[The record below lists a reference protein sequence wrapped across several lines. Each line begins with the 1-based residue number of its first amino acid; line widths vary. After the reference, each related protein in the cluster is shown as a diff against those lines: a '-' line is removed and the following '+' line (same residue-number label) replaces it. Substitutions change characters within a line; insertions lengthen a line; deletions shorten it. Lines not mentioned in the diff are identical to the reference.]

1 MTVPLPTPEPG
12 HEGRPTT
19 SPEKA
24 RPAVDDLRRV
34 GRWLHESREMIGR
47 VIPEIVEDR
56 LRQHGRVE
64 AAEESYQR
72 LRHEAASL
80 RDDLIQLRGEA
91 RALRR
96 QLVEIGASASSAVA
110 RLTETVRAL
119 EEIQHWQP
127 TPRAAEASQ
136 EPPPARSR
144 WRLAALAAA
153 GATAALLAVVA
164 LMLQS
169 TPIPPVTPA
178 PGPALPQPAAVPPTT
193 DRPSAPEPPAPPEV
207 ARLPDK
213 PLTPLRNEIR
223 HFRVVNVSGH
233 EIQVVIDYA
242 YAGDQGT
249 RDVFI
254 HAAALREGEE
264 LRSRVP
270 GTSFPFAPIR
280 VGDGSAT
287 ISITKQSD
295 TGPSVSTRIKIC
307 MVSIRTQ
314 AAFVCQTFPYTKAWD
329 S

>member
-1 MTVPLPTPEPG
+1 MTVSLPTPEPG
-12 HEGRPTT
+12 HRGRPPT
-19 SPEKA
+19 SPDKD
-24 RPAVDDLRRV
+24 RPDVDDLRRV

-64 AAEESYQR
+64 AAEDSYRR

-80 RDDLIQLRGEA
+80 RNELTHLRVEA

-110 RLTETVRAL
+110 RLSETVRAL

-127 TPRAAEASQ
+127 TPLAAEPSQ
-136 EPPPARSR
+136 EPRAARSR

-153 GATAALLAVVA
+153 GATAALVAVVA

-169 TPIPPVTPA
+169 KPIPPPTPA
-178 PGPALPQPAAVPPTT
+178 PGPALPEPAAAPPTT
-193 DRPSAPEPPAPPEV
+193 EGRPAPEPPRPPEV

-213 PLTPLRNEIR
+213 PLTPRRNEIR

-254 HAAALREGEE
+254 HAAALQEGEE
-264 LRSRVP
+264 LRHRVP

-307 MVSIRTQ
+307 MVSIRTR
-314 AAFVCQTFPYTKAWD
+314 AAFVCETFPYTKAWD

>member
-1 MTVPLPTPEPG
+1 MTVSLPTPEPG
-12 HEGRPTT
+12 HGGRPPT

-24 RPAVDDLRRV
+24 RPGVDDLRRV
-34 GRWLHESREMIGR
+34 GRWLRESREMIGR

-64 AAEESYQR
+64 AAEESFDR
-72 LRHEAASL
+72 LRGEAASL
-80 RDDLIQLRGEA
+80 RNELTQL
-91 RALRR
+91 
-96 QLVEIGASASSAVA
+96 
-110 RLTETVRAL
+110 
-119 EEIQHWQP
+119 
-127 TPRAAEASQ
+127 
-136 EPPPARSR
+136 RSR

-153 GATAALLAVVA
+153 GATAALLAVVT

-254 HAAALREGEE
+254 HAAALQEGDE
-264 LRSRVP
+264 LRRRVP

-307 MVSIRTQ
+307 MVSIRTR
-314 AAFVCQTFPYTKAWD
+314 AAFVCETFPYTKAWD

>member
-1 MTVPLPTPEPG
+1 VTVSLPTPEPG
-12 HEGRPTT
+12 HGGRPPT

-24 RPAVDDLRRV
+24 RPGVDDLRRV
-34 GRWLHESREMIGR
+34 GRWLRESREMIGR

-64 AAEESYQR
+64 AAEESFDR
-72 LRHEAASL
+72 LRGEAASL
-80 RDDLIQLRGEA
+80 RNELTQLQVEA

>member
-1 MTVPLPTPEPG
+1 MSLPTPEPG
-12 HEGRPTT
+12 HGGRPPT

-24 RPAVDDLRRV
+24 RPGVDDLRRV

-64 AAEESYQR
+64 AAEESYDR

-80 RDDLIQLRGEA
+80 RNELIQLRVEA

-96 QLVEIGASASSAVA
+96 QLVEIGASANTAVA
-110 RLTETVRAL
+110 SLTETVQAL
-119 EEIQHWQP
+119 EGIQHWQP

-254 HAAALREGEE
+254 HAAALQEGDE
-264 LRSRVP
+264 LRRRVP

-280 VGDGSAT
+280 VGNGSAT
-287 ISITKQSD
+287 IDITKQSD

-307 MVSIRTQ
+307 MVSIRTR
-314 AAFVCQTFPYTKAWD
+314 AAFVCETFPYTKAWD

>member
-1 MTVPLPTPEPG
+1 VTVSLPTPEPG
-12 HEGRPTT
+12 HGGRPSA

-24 RPAVDDLRRV
+24 RPGGDDLRRV

-64 AAEESYQR
+64 AAEESYHR

-80 RDDLIQLRGEA
+80 RNELIQLQTEA

-96 QLVEIGASASSAVA
+96 QLLEIGASASSAVA

-127 TPRAAEASQ
+127 APLAVEASP
-136 EPPPARSR
+136 ELPPARSR
-144 WRLAALAAA
+144 WRLAALSAA
-153 GATAALLAVVA
+153 GATAALLAAVA
-164 LMLQS
+164 LTLQS
-169 TPIPPVTPA
+169 KPTLPATPA
-178 PGPALPQPAAVPPTT
+178 PGPALPQPAAAPPTT
-193 DRPSAPEPPAPPEV
+193 DRPSALEPPTPPEV
-207 ARLPDK
+207 ARLPER
-213 PLTPLRNEIR
+213 PLTPPRSEIR
-223 HFRVVNVSGH
+223 HFRVVDVSGH
-233 EIQVVIDYA
+233 EMQVVVDYA

-254 HAAALREGEE
+254 HAAALQDGEE
-264 LRSRVP
+264 LRRRVP

-314 AAFVCQTFPYTKAWD
+314 AAFVCETFPYTKAWD

>member
-1 MTVPLPTPEPG
+1 
-12 HEGRPTT
+12 
-19 SPEKA
+19 
-24 RPAVDDLRRV
+24 
-34 GRWLHESREMIGR
+34 MIGR

-56 LRQHGRVE
+56 LRQHDRVE
-64 AAEESYQR
+64 AAEESYHR

-80 RDDLIQLRGEA
+80 RRELIQLRGDA

-96 QLVEIGASASSAVA
+96 QLVEIGTSASSAVA
-110 RLTETVRAL
+110 RLSETVRAL
-119 EEIQHWQP
+119 EAIQHWQP
-127 TPRAAEASQ
+127 RPLAAEARQ
-136 EPPPARSR
+136 EPRPARSR
-144 WRLAALAAA
+144 RRLATLLAA
-153 GATAALLAVVA
+153 GTTAALLAVAA
-164 LMLQS
+164 LMLPS
-169 TPIPPVTPA
+169 KPVPPATPA
-178 PGPALPQPAAVPPTT
+178 PGPALPQPAAAPPTS
-193 DRPSAPEPPAPPEV
+193 DRPPAPEAPAPPEV

-213 PLTPLRNEIR
+213 PPTPLRDEIR
-223 HFRVVNVSGH
+223 HFRVVDVSGH
-233 EIQVVIDYA
+233 EIQVIVDYA
-242 YAGDQGT
+242 YGGDQGT

-254 HAAALREGEE
+254 HAAALQEGEE

-280 VGDGSAT
+280 VGGGSAT